1 MFLCTCICL
10 FACACSS
17 SLRVAIRSWLVSK
30 LRGIDD
36 QAWRPSDRTL
46 WVLRDRRPW
55 ASVWWRQVSS
65 DLLCPIYFITHQP
78 AYHDQPKDWL
88 ALYLPCPWL
97 PFGLLLFSSTLINE
111 HDEIYQWYAVSLL
124 YYDVILVSFKG
135 ARAVSRVPLRKDL
148 FVGRPPGKTV
158 QPWGWNGMPLAE

>member
-1 MFLCTCICL
+1 MYMFVCLCL
-10 FACACSS
+10 FVFASRC
-17 SLRVAIRSWLVSK
+17 VANQLQYVPE

-65 DLLCPIYFITHQP
+65 DLLCPIYFIIHQP

-88 ALYLPCPWL
+88 ALYLSCPWL
-97 PFGLLLFSSTLINE
+97 PFRLLWLASCYCFTLINGTWCE
-111 HDEIYQWYAVSLL
+111 HLW
-124 YYDVILVSFKG
+124 YDVVSMIMMLDWWYFRG
-135 ARAVSRVPLRKDL
+135 LERFLECLSVRTCSLDDR
-148 FVGRPPGKTV
+148 PGK
-158 QPWGWNGMPLAE
+158 QCNHEGEMGCP